1 MSEVFAQACQTAAC
15 LQCNSLESPVGPFPQ
30 QPWVWWCRRW
40 ASGVARR
47 SRGWVPWCGPF
58 EPGTDVP
65 LDAIADLLSSKTYQ
79 ELPGPVALK
88 DDIPVPFTL
97 LLVFRKVNENKYLV
111 IKYYIFSQKVGT
123 RLVQRIA
130 SGDLF
135 VIDYGKNFRSGSV
148 AFQYLLE
155 RVGKLCHSHLSVR
168 TKTQNQE
175 TQNQARKG
183 LPWKRD
189 LLTSRVMVQRAIWTI
204 SGPIGLDRGQSRR

>member
-1 MSEVFAQACQTAAC
+1 
-15 LQCNSLESPVGPFPQ
+15 LESPVGRITEPIHEISALPLK
-30 QPWVWWCRRW
+30 PIAGTTKLKAV
-40 ASGVARR
+40 VEK
-47 SRGWVPWCGPF
+47 VTF

-168 TKTQNQE
+168 TKTQNQ
-175 TQNQARKG
+175 ARKG

-189 LLTSRVMVQRAIWTI
+189 LLTSRVMVQRAI
-204 SGPIGLDRGQSRR
+204 

>member
-15 LQCNSLESPVGPFPQ
+15 LQCNSLESPVGRITEPIHEISALPLK
-30 QPWVWWCRRW
+30 PIAGTTKLKAV
-40 ASGVARR
+40 VEK
-47 SRGWVPWCGPF
+47 VTF

-135 VIDYGKNFRSGSV
+135 VIDYGKNFGSGSV

-168 TKTQNQE
+168 TKPQT
-175 TQNQARKG
+175 QARKG

-189 LLTSRVMVQRAIWTI
+189 LLTSRVMVQRAI
-204 SGPIGLDRGQSRR
+204 